1 MFFEFEGRTFVLMEE
16 STRQKKVSRVIQ
28 RELGNFFQ
36 RNSTSYT
43 KGGMITVTQVR
54 VSPDLGI
61 AKVYLSIFAVH
72 DKEAVVET
80 IRERTWEVRKF
91 LAKERNELRIAPDL
105 HFYIDDS
112 LDQIERIDD
121 LLKGE

>member
-1 MFFEFEGRTFVLMEE
+1 MET
-16 STRQKKVSRVIQ
+16 TRQKKVSRVIQ
-28 RELGNFFQ
+28 RELGIFFQ
-36 RNSTSYT
+36 RNSSNYA

-61 AKVYLSIFAVH
+61 AKVYLSIFAVP
-72 DKEAVVET
+72 DKEAVVAL
-80 IRERTWEVRKF
+80 IKERDWEVRKY
-91 LAKERNELRIAPDL
+91 LAQKRNELRIAPDL

-121 LLKGE
+121 LLKGK

>member
-1 MFFEFEGRTFVLMEE
+1 MEE

-28 RELGNFFQ
+28 RELGNYFQ
-36 RNSTSYT
+36 RNSTSYAN
-43 KGGMITVTQVR
+43 GGMITVTQVR

-61 AKVYLSIFAVH
+61 AKVYLSIFAVD
-72 DKEAVVET
+72 DKEAVVQV
-80 IRERTWEVRKF
+80 IRDRAWEVRKYI
-91 LAKERNELRIAPDL
+91 AKERNELRVAPDL

>member
-1 MFFEFEGRTFVLMEE
+1 MNLRFGLVPRTFVLMET
-16 STRQKKVSRVIQ
+16 TRQKKVSRVIQ

-36 RNSTSYT
+36 RNSSNYA

-61 AKVYLSIFAVH
+61 AKVYLSIFAVP
-72 DKEAVVET
+72 DKEAVVAL
-80 IRERTWEVRKF
+80 IRERDWEVRKY
-91 LAKERNELRIAPDL
+91 LANERNELRIAPEL

-112 LDQIERIDD
+112 LDQIERIDN
-121 LLKGE
+121 LLKG

>member
-1 MFFEFEGRTFVLMEE
+1 
-16 STRQKKVSRVIQ
+16 
-28 RELGNFFQ
+28 
-36 RNSTSYT
+36 
-43 KGGMITVTQVR
+43 MITVTQVR

-61 AKVYLSIFAVH
+61 AKVYLSIFAVD
-72 DKEAVVET
+72 DKEAVVQV
-80 IRERTWEVRKF
+80 IRDRAWEVRKHI
-91 LAKERNELRIAPDL
+91 AKERNELRVAPDL

>member
-1 MFFEFEGRTFVLMEE
+1 MRLGFLQVTFVSMET
-16 STRQKKVSRVIQ
+16 TRQKKVSRVIQ

-36 RNSTSYT
+36 RNSSNYA

-61 AKVYLSIFAVH
+61 AKVYLSIFAVP
-72 DKEAVVET
+72 DKEAVVAL
-80 IRERTWEVRKF
+80 IRERDWEVRKF
-91 LAKERNELRIAPDL
+91 LAHERNELRIAPDL

-112 LDQIERIDD
+112 LDQIERIDN
-121 LLKGE
+121 LLKGK

>member
-1 MFFEFEGRTFVLMEE
+1 
-16 STRQKKVSRVIQ
+16 
-28 RELGNFFQ
+28 LGNFFQ

-61 AKVYLSIFAVH
+61 AKVYLSIFAVD

-91 LAKERNELRIAPDL
+91 IAKERNELRIAPDL